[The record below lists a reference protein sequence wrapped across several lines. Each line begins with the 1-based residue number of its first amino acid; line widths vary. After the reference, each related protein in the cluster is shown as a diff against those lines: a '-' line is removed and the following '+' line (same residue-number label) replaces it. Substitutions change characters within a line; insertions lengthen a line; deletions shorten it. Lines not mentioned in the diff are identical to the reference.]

1 VIVNAIEA
9 MKSEERVLKIQTTF
23 HRESKSVL
31 VEIQDTGEGISEK
44 NIYRVFDPFFTT
56 KPRGTGMGLAVVYG
70 ILEKH
75 NADISIDSQVGKGTK
90 VTVQLN
96 VAHPER

>member
-1 VIVNAIEA
+1 
-9 MKSEERVLKIQTTF
+9 
-23 HRESKSVL
+23 VL
-31 VEIQDTGEGISEK
+31 VEIQDTGEGIPQA

-75 NADISIDSQVGKGTK
+75 NADISIDSEPGKGTK
-90 VTVQLN
+90 VTVQLLAAQP
-96 VAHPER
+96 VRKAAEDLS